1 MSRYRFK
8 QSKELIGA
16 VEGFM
21 AQMEEWLVNLKGIYF
36 RGMEKT
42 EEEMIRLFYFK
53 FQDVPVLARM
63 DAVMEYV
70 VDEYETRYSMTLSEE
85 DVEKLRTRFQAMY
98 TTTDLYRIYNWFLEE
113 QHFPKL
119 LEVPYDRR
127 YLEYEDVFRCCI

>member
-63 DAVMEYV
+63 DAVIEYV
-70 VDEYETRYSMTLSEE
+70 VDEYERDT
-85 DVEKLRTRFQAMY
+85 A
-98 TTTDLYRIYNWFLEE
+98 
-113 QHFPKL
+113 
-119 LEVPYDRR
+119 
-127 YLEYEDVFRCCI
+127 